1 MPAVRPRLRNTA
13 RPFLSAATVL
23 ALTAGVLAA
32 GSATAAL
39 AASASGGP
47 GTTPYWNESGGVQ
60 GFADSTSSSSK
71 VAYTIGNGELEN
83 AFYPEND
90 EPDTYG
96 LQYYVTD
103 GSSFTDSEV
112 SNTTHSVTLADATS
126 LTWQQTNTATNG
138 DFKIVKTYIADPNSS
153 VILIQTT
160 FTNESSTPL
169 YLYADYQPYLANQGD
184 GNTGGTDS
192 TSGDLEA
199 VNGSVASA
207 LSASTGFSS
216 SSTGYVGT
224 SSSGVTELT
233 SGHGLSTTYSGVS
246 SSGHLDQTAEIPVA
260 TSGSTTFTLAL
271 AFDTAE
277 SSAITD
283 ASTALSTG
291 FSSLESSFESG
302 WHTWLA
308 GLSSPPSS
316 VEPASA
322 GGTGSAALL
331 NQYYIS
337 LMELKAD
344 EDKTYVGGFVAS
356 PTDPWGD
363 ASSAA
368 SSGNHGYHL
377 VWTRDEYQMAS
388 ALLAAGDSTDA
399 AAALAYILKYE
410 VESSGEVKQN
420 TWLNGNQEWSGQQM
434 DEAADPLILA
444 YQLGDSSSTDWTT
457 LKTEA
462 NYLVSNGPYTGQER
476 WEENGGYSP
485 STIAAEI
492 AGLVCA
498 YSLATTQGDTTDAA
512 TYLSTAKTW
521 ASDVDGWTYT
531 TSGSVASGSY
541 FIRIAPN
548 GTPNA
553 SDTISIS
560 NGGGSYDQRA
570 IVDAGFLELVR
581 LGIKSASAT
590 DITNSLTAVDDTIA
604 VTTPQGVMY
613 HRYNHDGYG
622 ETSSGA
628 DYTGSGVGNLWPVF
642 NGERGEYDL
651 ADGNTSG
658 AETQLGIME
667 ASASADGQISEQ
679 VWGSSTAATS
689 SGTGWTLGQPD
700 NSATPLMWSMAQ
712 YVRLAADISNST
724 NLDTPTIVCQT
735 FSTCST
741 TTPKAPTGLTV
752 TGTTSTTAS
761 LSWTASSGATGYKVL
776 RGGNQVG
783 TTTGTTYTDTGLT
796 ASTSYTY
803 TVEAY
808 NSAGTSSAGSSVTAT
823 TAAAGTAP
831 NAPTGLTVG
840 TVTTTTVPL
849 TWTAATTSG
858 SYAVAGYYVLRGGTV
873 VGTTT
878 GTSYTDTG
886 LTPGT
891 TYAYTVEAYD
901 SNGDVSAA
909 SSSVSAT
916 MKTAYTETFNVTVPV
931 NTAASGDTVYL
942 DGDFSVLGGSAADWS
957 ATGIAMTKVD
967 DTHYTAT
974 VTSATDTTLDYK
986 YDLGGSWSNV
996 EETGSC
1002 GNVANR
1008 AVSVANGTET
1018 DTVLNWAGP
1027 NTCGT
1032 AQAVIDVT
1040 VPSTTPSGDE
1050 VYISG
1055 DFSALGIG
1063 MSSSNDWSAGLYPMT
1078 KIGTNEWQ
1086 TIVPSVAGDTLA
1098 YKFDLNGT
1106 WTNVEEGSSCSYVS
1120 NRSFYFNGA
1129 DSSYTAADTVVDW
1142 TGLNGC

>member
-1 MPAVRPRLRNTA
+1 MRAARPRLRA
-13 RPFLSAATVL
+13 IRPLISAASVL
-23 ALTAGVLAA
+23 ALTATALVA
-32 GSATAAL
+32 GSAAPAL
-39 AASASGGP
+39 AATASGGP

-83 AFYPEND
+83 AFYPEDD

-96 LQYYVTD
+96 LQYYVTN

-112 SNTTHSVTLADATS
+112 SSTSHAVTLADSTS

-138 DFKIVKTYIADPNSS
+138 DFSITKTYIADPNSS

-160 FTNESSTPL
+160 FTNDTSSPL
-169 YLYADYQPYLANQGD
+169 YLYADYQPYLDNQGD

-207 LSASTGFSS
+207 LAASTGFSE

-224 SSSGVTELT
+224 SSSGVTQLG
-233 SGHGLSTTYSGVS
+233 SDYDLATTYSGVS
-246 SSGHLDQTAEIPVA
+246 SSGHLDQTAEIPVNS
-260 TSGSTTFTLAL
+260 SGSTTFTLAL

-283 ASTALSTG
+283 ASTALGIG

-308 GLSSPPSS
+308 GLNSPPDS
-316 VEPASA
+316 VEPAA
-322 GGTGSAALL
+322 DGGTGSAALL
-331 NQYYIS
+331 NQYYVS
-337 LMELKAD
+337 LMEMKAD
-344 EDKTYVGGFVAS
+344 EDKMYVGGFVAS
-356 PTDPWGD
+356 PTDPWGAAD
-363 ASSAA
+363 SAA
-368 SSGNHGYHL
+368 STGNHGYHL
-377 VWTRDEYQMAS
+377 VWTRDEYEMAT

-399 AAALAYILKYE
+399 SAALSYILKYE

-434 DEAADPLILA
+434 DEVADPLILA
-444 YQLGDSSSTDWTT
+444 YQLGDTSSTDWTT

-462 NYLVSNGPYTGQER
+462 AYLVANGPYTGQER
-476 WEENGGYSP
+476 WEEAGGYSP

-498 YSLATTQGDTTDAA
+498 YVLADDQGDTTDAS
-512 TYLSTAKTW
+512 TYLSTAETW

-531 TSGSVASGSY
+531 TSGSVASGEY
-541 FIRIAPN
+541 FIRIAPD

-553 SDTISIS
+553 SDDVSLA
-560 NGGGSYDQRA
+560 NGGGTYDQRA
-570 IVDAGFLELVR
+570 IIDAGFLELVR

-622 ETSSGA
+622 ETSTGA
-628 DYTGSGVGNLWPVF
+628 DYTGAGVGNLWPVF
-642 NGERGEYDL
+642 NGERGEYDI

-658 AETQLGIME
+658 AESQLEIMQ

-679 VWGSSTAATS
+679 VWGSSTAATA
-689 SGTGWTLGQPD
+689 SGTGWTLGEPD

-712 YVRLAADISNST
+712 YVRLADDISAGSNS
-724 NLDTPTIVCQT
+724 DTPKIVCET
-735 FSTCST
+735 FSTCT
-741 TTPKAPTGLTV
+741 TTVPSAPTGLKV
-752 TGTTSTTAS
+752 TATTSTTVS

-776 RGGNQVG
+776 RGGTVIG

-803 TVEAY
+803 TVEAD
-808 NSAGTSSAGSSVTAT
+808 NSAGTSAASSSVTAT
-823 TAAAGTAP
+823 TAAASTAP

-849 TWTAATTSG
+849 SWTASTTSG
-858 SYAVAGYYVLRGGTV
+858 SYAVAGYYVLRGGAV
-873 VGTTT
+873 VGSTT
-878 GTSYTDTG
+878 GTTYTDSG

-891 TYAYTVEAYD
+891 TYTYTVEAYD
-901 SNGDVSAA
+901 TNGDVSAA

-916 MKTAYTETFNVTVPV
+916 TTTAYTEIINVTVPV
-931 NTAASGDTVYL
+931 NTAASGDSVYL
-942 DGDFSVLGGSAADWS
+942 DGDFSVLGEGGSDWAAS
-957 ATGIAMTKVD
+957 GVAMTKVD

-974 VTSATDTTLDYK
+974 VTSASDTTLEYK
-986 YDLGGSWSNV
+986 YDLGASWSNV

-1002 GNVANR
+1002 GYVANR
-1008 AVSVANGTET
+1008 TVSVDDGTQT

-1032 AQAVIDVT
+1032 AEAIIDAT
-1040 VPSTTPSGDE
+1040 VPSATPSGDE

-1078 KIGTNEWQ
+1078 KIATDEWQ
-1086 TIVPSVAGDTLA
+1086 IIVPAVSGDTLA

-1106 WTNVEEGSSCSYVS
+1106 WTNVEEASSCGDLA

-1129 DSSYTAADTVVDW
+1129 DSSYTASDTVADW
-1142 TGLNGC
+1142 AGLNGC